1 MARTRPKTA
10 KTAKSAG
17 GSGKSATGTNLFAR
31 ERTARSRGA
40 AGGASGGAGGS
51 QQKRYPDD
59 FSDEEEEVSFL
70 LFRDDPRKPHASARS
85 ADIEAVN
92 ADPRLTQEFV
102 PAIRL

>member
-1 MARTRPKTA
+1 MARSRSKA
-10 KTAKSAG
+10 AKSAG
-17 GSGKSATGTNLFAR
+17 TSGKSTSRMNLFAR
-31 ERTARSRGA
+31 ETPAGSQGA

-85 ADIEAVN
+85 ADIDAVN
-92 ADPRLTQEFV
+92 ADPLLAQEFV
-102 PAIRL
+102 PVTRL